1 MMVSQSLPRSRAPV
15 RMTDNTPI
23 MRRAIPYGTMKA
35 PPSTTDTSRFIRGDP
50 YTQLFHTYPTLERYY
65 TAFEKH
71 YNVLPV
77 LDGMAAN
84 NYVVPFVAVAVYLA
98 VCYYG
103 VRWMHGRPAYVL
115 RGPLAAWNLLLA
127 VFSTWGTARVVP
139 HLLDK
144 VSRMTFEET
153 VCASAHTYYGAGACG
168 FAVQVT
174 RNGQHAFLDRRR
186 CVPPSLTF
194 ALSRFPLH
202 PPFCAALH
210 PVQGAR
216 EPATQ
221 DGHTRAL
228 RAAPS
233 HSAAPS
239 LALAFFSP
247 FCRSPSFSTPSSS
260 F

>member
-1 MMVSQSLPRSRAPV
+1 
-15 RMTDNTPI
+15 MTDNTPI

-168 FAVQVT
+168 FAVQVKT
-174 RNGQHAFLDRRR
+174 HGRTPLRSPTLDF
-186 CVPPSLTF
+186 CPVPFPTPPSLLCSSSSCPRCARASHARWAHTGP
-194 ALSRFPLH
+194 SRSPLTLCRPVSRLLFPL
-202 PPFCAALH
+202 
-210 PVQGAR
+210 
-216 EPATQ
+216 
-221 DGHTRAL
+221 
-228 RAAPS
+228 
-233 HSAAPS
+233 
-239 LALAFFSP
+239 
-247 FCRSPSFSTPSSS
+247 CRSPSSSTPSSS
-260 F
+260 Y